1 MVYTAGVVLIEGTE
15 APSTV
20 LPVQERN
27 IFVMPSLDG
36 ATQPPI
42 SPDELPGLQL
52 WLKSDAGITYDS
64 DGVSRWADQSGTT
77 ENHAVQDEPAFRPAF
92 VAHGLGSKPV
102 LRFDGTDD
110 YLAIENLSYP
120 AGTAIADITVCALV
134 RSDFDDLQ
142 IIASFD
148 RDEYWRLA
156 LKDDAATNLNIGWD
170 TSDSAGGTDD
180 LRSPASY
187 TDGNW
192 HLVCGWF
199 SAAASPAD
207 KQIFL
212 DGEQVASAPN
222 AHLGNALGSGGATR
236 FGFIGV
242 GSAADVFNGT
252 RSPLFFLRG
261 DIAEILIYHHALSDD
276 ERRQLER
283 YFVDRYRS

>member
-1 MVYTAGVVLIEGTE
+1 VLIEGTE
-15 APSTV
+15 TPRTV

-52 WLKSDAGITYDS
+52 WLESDAGITYDS
-64 DGVSRWADQSGTT
+64 DGVSLWADQSGTD
-77 ENHAVQDEPAFRPAF
+77 NHAVQTDADLRPAF

-102 LRFDGTDD
+102 LRFDGADD
-110 YLAIENLSYP
+110 YLAIQNLRYEAS
-120 AGTAIADITVCALV
+120 GAITDITVCALV
-134 RSDFDDLQ
+134 RSDSDDLQ

-148 RDEYWRLA
+148 SDEYWRLA
-156 LKDDAATNLNIGWD
+156 LNDDAAENLNIGWD
-170 TSDSAGGTDD
+170 TRASAGGPHV
-180 LRSPASY
+180 LQSPASY

-199 SAAASPAD
+199 SAGASPD
-207 KQIFL
+207 KQIFV
-212 DGEQVASAPN
+212 DGEQVASAN
-222 AHLGNALGSGGATR
+222 AHGGNALGRGTTR

-242 GSAADVFNGT
+242 GSEADVFDGVK
-252 RSPLFFLRG
+252 SPTSFLRG
-261 DIAEILIYHHALSDD
+261 DVAEILIYHRALSDD